1 MFLPV
6 DNVPRDYA
14 WGSTSAIAELRG
26 VAPSGSPE
34 AELWLGAHPGSPA
47 RILDP
52 AEADG
57 STDLHAWISAHHEH
71 AGLAGPRLPFLLK
84 LLAAAAPLSL
94 QAHPSLEQAREG
106 FERENAAGVPLDAPD
121 RNYKD
126 AFHKPE
132 LIVALSDEYS
142 ALCGFRAAAETRALL
157 AGIDDGSAP
166 LAALA
171 ASLGTADDR
180 DADVL
185 RATVGALLGGRIDGV
200 VEALVAAARS
210 ALDGGPADGSAPT
223 GSEPVLRTVLSLAE
237 AYPGD
242 QGIAV
247 AFLLN
252 RVTLRRGE
260 ALWLPAG
267 NIHAYLEGVGVELM
281 ASSDNVLRG
290 GLTPKHVDID
300 ELLGVLDFEP
310 LPVPMMHPVDGGAG
324 VEVFRPDVPDFE
336 LLRIDPEA
344 AAGTPIELPGPAI
357 AVVTAGS
364 VTLTASTSIDLTA
377 GRAAYIVPE
386 SEPLRVSGAGELFI
400 ATTHLDR

>member
-1 MFLPV
+1 MFLPI

-26 VAPSGSPE
+26 TEPSGSPE

-52 AEADG
+52 SLASGAE
-57 STDLHAWISAHHEH
+57 DLAAWIAAHPAD

-84 LLAAAAPLSL
+84 LLAAAQPLSL
-94 QAHPSLEQAREG
+94 QAHPSLEQARAG
-106 FERENAAGVPLDAPD
+106 FARENSEGVPLDAAH

-126 AFHKPE
+126 DFHKPE
-132 LIVALSDEYS
+132 LVVALSEEYA
-142 ALCGFRAAAETRALL
+142 ALCGFRAVEATRELL
-157 AGIDDGSAP
+157 ATLSDGSGP

-171 ASLGTADDR
+171 ASLGTPER
-180 DADVL
+180 PDADVL
-185 RATVGALLGGRIDGV
+185 RETVDALLRGRLDGV
-200 VEALVAAARS
+200 VDALVAAAGA
-210 ALDGGPADGSAPT
+210 ALADGSAT
-223 GSEPVLRTVLSLAE
+223 AAAEPVLRTIVDLSV

-242 QGIAV
+242 PGVAV

-267 NIHAYLEGVGVELM
+267 NIHAYLEGFGVELM

-290 GLTPKHVDID
+290 GLTPKHVDVD
-300 ELLGVLDFEP
+300 ELLDVLDFEP
-310 LPVPMMHPVDGGAG
+310 LPVPILHPVAGGAG

-336 LLRIDPEA
+336 LLRVDPSA
-344 AAGTPIELPGPAI
+344 TDGHGIELPGPAI
-357 AVVTAGS
+357 AIVTAGS
-364 VTLTASTSIDLTA
+364 ATLESSNRLDLRV
-377 GRAAYIVPE
+377 GQAAYIVPE
-386 SEPLRVSGAGELFI
+386 HEPLRISGDGELFI

>member
-1 MFLPV
+1 MFLPI

-26 VAPSGSPE
+26 TTPSGGPE

-52 AEADG
+52 AAAG
-57 STDLHAWISAHHEH
+57 GAQDLHEWIEAAPED

-94 QAHPSLEQAREG
+94 QAHPSLGQARAG
-106 FERENAAGVPLDAPD
+106 FARENAAGIPLDAPH

-132 LIVALSDEYS
+132 LVVALSDTYS
-142 ALCGFRAAAETRALL
+142 ALCGFRPVEETRRLL

-166 LAALA
+166 LAVFARRLHARA
-171 ASLGTADDR
+171 A

-185 RATVGALLGGRIDGV
+185 RDLVRVVLDGGIEGLV
-200 VEALVAAARS
+200 PALVAAARA
-210 ALDGGPADGSAPT
+210 ALDRGAEDPAAA
-223 GSEPVLRTVLSLAE
+223 VLETVVDLQES
-237 AYPGD
+237 YPGD
-242 QGIAV
+242 PGIAV

-252 RVTLRRGE
+252 RVTLTRGE
-260 ALWLPAG
+260 ALYLPAG
-267 NIHAYLEGVGVELM
+267 NIHAYLEGFGVELM

-290 GLTPKHVDID
+290 GLTPKHVDVE
-300 ELLGVLDFEP
+300 ELFSVLDFEP
-310 LPVPMMHPVDGGAG
+310 LPVPLLAPVPVAPG
-324 VEVFRPDVPDFE
+324 VESFRPDVPDFE
-336 LLRIDPEA
+336 LLRVDA
-344 AAGTPIELPGPAI
+344 ALAAGAPLDLPGPAI
-357 AVVTAGS
+357 AIVTEGS
-364 VTLTASTSIDLTA
+364 VRLEGPVPLDLAT
-377 GRAAYIVPE
+377 GEAAYIVPE
-386 SEPLRVSGAGELFI
+386 PAPLTVSGEGRMFV

>member
-1 MFLPV
+1 MFLPI

-14 WGSTSAIAELRG
+14 WGSTTAIAELRG
-26 VAPSGSPE
+26 LTPSGAPE

-47 RILDP
+47 RILEP
-52 AEADG
+52 SAAG
-57 STDLHAWISAHHEH
+57 GATDLAEWIAAHPHD
-71 AGLAGPRLPFLLK
+71 AGLAEPRLPFLLK
-84 LLAAAAPLSL
+84 LLAAAEPLSL

-106 FERENAAGVPLDAPD
+106 FARENAADIPLGAPH

-132 LIVALSDEYS
+132 LVVALSDEYA
-142 ALCGFRAAAETRALL
+142 ALCGFRAVADTRALL
-157 AGIDDGSAP
+157 AAIDDGSAP

-171 ASLGTADDR
+171 AALGDEADG
-180 DADVL
+180 DAAVL
-185 RATVGALLGGRIDGV
+185 RRSVGGLLRGQLEGV
-200 VEALVAAARS
+200 VDALVAAAR
-210 ALDGGPADGSAPT
+210 ARLAAGGPDEDA
-223 GSEPVLRTVLSLAE
+223 PVLRTISDLAE

-242 QGIAV
+242 PGIAV

-290 GLTPKHVDID
+290 GLTPKHVDVD
-300 ELLGVLDFEP
+300 ELLDVLDFEP
-310 LPVPMMHPVDGGAG
+310 LPVPVLHPIDGGAG

-336 LLRIDPEA
+336 LLRVDPA
-344 AAGTPIELPGPAI
+344 AALGTSIVLPGPAI
-357 AVVTAGS
+357 AIVTAGT
-364 VTLTASTSIDLTA
+364 VGLEASTRIELATGEA
-377 GRAAYIVPE
+377 TYIVPE
-386 SEPLRVSGAGELFI
+386 ADPIRVSGVGELFI